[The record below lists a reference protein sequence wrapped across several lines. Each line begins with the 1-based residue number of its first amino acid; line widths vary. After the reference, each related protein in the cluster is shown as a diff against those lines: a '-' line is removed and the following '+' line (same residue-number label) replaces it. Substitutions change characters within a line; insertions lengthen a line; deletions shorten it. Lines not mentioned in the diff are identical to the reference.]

1 MNKNI
6 TLLLFFIVFMLAS
19 CKEIGT
25 SEDGQFQIIDSI
37 PFDEKVTFSDLQKNV
52 ISSNRCIQCHG
63 SWITDESK
71 VLQRIVKGNPEAS
84 SFYIRLKNGSMPLG
98 GPPVSTETLEVV
110 ERYIN
115 DLAL

>member
-1 MNKNI
+1 MKN
-6 TLLLFFIVFMLAS
+6 LLLILLVSLSFYS

-25 SEDGQFQIIDSI
+25 SEDGQFTIIETI
-37 PFDEKVTFSDLQKNV
+37 PFEQKVTFSDVQKSV
-52 ISSNRCIQCHG
+52 ISTNKCLNCH
-63 SWITDESK
+63 SAWISDEQK
-71 VLQRIVKGNPEAS
+71 VLQRIKVGDPEGS
-84 SFYIRLKNGSMPLG
+84 TFYIKLKNGSMPLG